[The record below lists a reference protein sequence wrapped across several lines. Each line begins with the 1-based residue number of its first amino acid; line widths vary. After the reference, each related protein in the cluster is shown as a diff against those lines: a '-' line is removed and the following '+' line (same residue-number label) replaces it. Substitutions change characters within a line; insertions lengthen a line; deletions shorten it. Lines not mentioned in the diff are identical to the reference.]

1 MGCVSSK
8 IKDNLDDGAIKG
20 AGCIFTNYKLIL
32 AGYQP
37 YKKRPIISGIGGSC
51 NKGENYIDTAIRE
64 MLEEIFGFEGDLTNL
79 LVLIKTNVVPTKQIR
94 NGDYI
99 SIIYSFDDLL
109 SIISILNT
117 GFLTSKFYDI
127 FPQNIEDILLKRK
140 LIAGEEIQQ
149 LLLLPILHLEQ
160 GLKGG
165 DRRPTVVAPLINTL
179 PIADDFIKD
188 IHILQR

>member
-8 IKDNLDDGAIKG
+8 VKDNLDDGPIKG
-20 AGCIFTNYKLIL
+20 AGCIFTNNKLIL

-37 YKKRPIISGIGGSC
+37 YKKQPIISGIGGSC
-51 NKGENYIDTAIRE
+51 NKGEHYIDTALRE

-79 LVLIKTNVVPTKQIR
+79 LMVIKTNLAPSKQIR
-94 NGDYI
+94 NGNYI

-109 SIISILNT
+109 SIIAILNMQ
-117 GFLTSKFYDI
+117 FIKSKFYDN

-140 LIAGEEIQQ
+140 LIPGEEIQQ
-149 LLLLPILHLEQ
+149 LLLLPILQLEH
-160 GLKGG
+160 GSKRRM
-165 DRRPTVVAPLINTL
+165 RRPAVVAPLINTL

-188 IHILQR
+188 IHILQE